1 MPEEPSSFEWRRL
14 GPPVRESE
22 AGSRLDTYL
31 AREFRFL
38 SRSGWQKRIDD
49 GTLCVNGE
57 ASKASVRVKPGD
69 LLTMYAPIQV
79 EPEVDRGIRVLWEK
93 AGVAA
98 VFKPGNL
105 PMHENGPYRNNT
117 FAVILAEQVGPEWAA
132 CHRLD
137 RETSGIVLCGST
149 AAIRAELAEDFGK
162 RRIHKEY
169 LAIGRGRPAAAR
181 WEVDGPIGDLVE
193 SQIRIKKWVVAGG
206 LPAQTFFET
215 LAVGPEACLLR
226 AKPITGRTNQIRIH
240 AAWSGHVLYGD
251 KLYHPDEAVFLDY
264 FENRATTP
272 WVVEMTGFPRCALH
286 ASAMEFTH
294 PDTGERVRVEAELPL
309 DLSGLWQRLGGDSP
323 SLPSCRASPPA
334 LSCQP

>member
-1 MPEEPSSFEWRRL
+1 MRDEPSAFEWRRL
-14 GPPVRESE
+14 GPPVRPTE

-38 SRSGWQKRIDD
+38 SRSGWQKRIED
-49 GTLCVNGE
+49 GCLHLNGE
-57 ASKASVRVKPGD
+57 PSKAAVRVKEGD
-69 LLTMYAPIQV
+69 LLTMFAPVQV
-79 EPEVDRGIRVLWEK
+79 EPEVDRGIRVLWEQ

-117 FAVILAEQVGPEWAA
+117 FAAILTEVVGPEWAA

-137 RETSGIVLCGST
+137 RETSGIVLCGAT

-162 RRIHKEY
+162 RRVHKEY
-169 LAIGRGRPAAAR
+169 LAIARGQPSSHA

-215 LAVGPEACLLR
+215 LAVGQEACLLR
-226 AKPITGRTNQIRIH
+226 AKPVTGRTNQIRIH
-240 AAWSGHVLYGD
+240 AAYSGHVLFGD

-264 FENRATTP
+264 FEHRATTAF
-272 WVVEMTGFPRCALH
+272 VVEKTGFPRCALH
-286 ASAMEFTH
+286 AAAMEFTH
-294 PDTGERVRVEAELPL
+294 PDTGERVRVEVELPD
-309 DLSGLWQRLGGDSP
+309 DLKDL
-323 SLPSCRASPPA
+323 CRQVE
-334 LSCQP
+334 LL